1 MEPRAEPRQIPA
13 LPTRNRHARAVEP
26 SGTKWNQVEPRAE
39 PRQMSA
45 LLKRNHHCGEPHR
58 LLFILLN
65 KRRCGHTG
73 DGSGFSFSIII
84 GRSGTSNRTTHRH
97 PAHRRAASW
106 AAGLRIWIRA
116 PVRQLSFPYCQ
127 MSHLEAFSVPGTS
140 PLMQS
145 PWRLDFLHFGDAG
158 PAPGLMWGVRNE

>member
-26 SGTKWNQVEPRAE
+26 SGTKWNQGRNQGKCPHSSSETTIVESHTAF
-39 PRQMSA
+39 
-45 LLKRNHHCGEPHR
+45 
-58 LLFILLN
+58 FILLN

-97 PAHRRAASW
+97 QAHRRAASW

-127 MSHLEAFSVPGTS
+127 MSHLEAFSVLGTS

>member
-1 MEPRAEPRQIPA
+1 MCGPWNQVEPRKEPRQMSA
-13 LPTRNRHARAVEP
+13 LPKRNRHERAVEP

-45 LLKRNHHCGEPHR
+45 LLKRNHNCGEPHR

-65 KRRCGHTG
+65 KRRCCHTC

-127 MSHLEAFSVPGTS
+127 MNHLEAFSVPGSS
-140 PLMQS
+140 PHHAEPLAA
-145 PWRLDFLHFGDAG
+145 RFLAF
-158 PAPGLMWGVRNE
+158 W